1 MFRIS
6 YIVILISFAA
16 SLSAQEANIIS
27 KRNVPVQKKVTD
39 LVAKGNS
46 QFLLTED
53 NQMIELSKEGA
64 VKLQISSNQND
75 ICALK
80 SGEPLPSNINV
91 DNYTYLTKGDGI
103 YYGCIFDWSYSSRI
117 VKIDPKSGEEEFFW
131 YIKGIPSGMT
141 YKDGKL
147 WYLSNRGGPNSDK
160 QFKSILRSLDGKTS
174 KRLME
179 ITDVPVINAKGLS
192 IDSDGILTTYENES
206 NAIVSFEITE

>member
-6 YIVILISFAA
+6 CIFIFLSFAA
-16 SLSAQEANIIS
+16 SLLAQEVNITS
-27 KRNVPVQKKVTD
+27 KRKLPVQKKVIEI
-39 LVAKGNS
+39 VIKEKK

-64 VKLQISSNQND
+64 VRSQSSDKQSDFNELKIGESLPLNID
-75 ICALK
+75 I
-80 SGEPLPSNINV
+80 
-91 DNYTYLTKGDGI
+91 DRYTYLTKGDSF

-117 VKIDPKSGEEEFFW
+117 VEIDPQTGKEEFFW

-147 WYLSNRGGPNSDK
+147 WYLSNRGGQDSDK
-160 QFKSILRSLDGKTS
+160 QYKSIIRSLDGKTS
-174 KRLME
+174 KKLLE

-192 IDSDGILTTYENES
+192 IDSDGVLTTYENES
-206 NAIVSFEITE
+206 NSIVSFEITE